1 MKLSPL
7 IALLALTASGAA
19 LAQLKP
25 ASQIDTSL
33 ITRTAG
39 TATTAADDT
48 TSREAD
54 ARRAAL
60 GWLLLLDRRDWG
72 TAWENAGQAFR
83 TQVPIGAWMDGIPK
97 VRDPL
102 GNLQDREP
110 AEVSFRTSLPGRPN
124 GDYATVG
131 YISKFSAKAD
141 AQEII
146 TLVRE
151 ADGRWRVIGY
161 AAR

>member
-1 MKLSPL
+1 MKIFPL
-7 IALLALTASGAA
+7 TALLTLTASASA

-25 ASQIDTSL
+25 ATQIDTSL
-33 ITRTAG
+33 VTRTAG
-39 TATTAADDT
+39 TATSATDDT
-48 TSREAD
+48 ASREAE

-83 TQVPIGAWMDGIPK
+83 SQVPIGAWMDGIPK

-102 GNLQDREP
+102 GTLMDREP
-110 AEVSFRTSLPGRPN
+110 AEVSFRATLPGRPA
-124 GDYATVG
+124 GEYATVG
-131 YISKFSAKAD
+131 HVSKFSGKAD

-146 TLVRE
+146 TLARE